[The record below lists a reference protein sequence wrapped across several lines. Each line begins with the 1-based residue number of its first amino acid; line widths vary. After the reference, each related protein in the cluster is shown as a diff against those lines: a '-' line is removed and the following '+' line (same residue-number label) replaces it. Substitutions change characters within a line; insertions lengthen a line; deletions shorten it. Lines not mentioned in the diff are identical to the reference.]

1 MYNAQ
6 SPFTTLALTGST
18 ASIGHP
24 TEREKGIVIGDI
36 VEPLRVYRLNFKN
49 EYKGIYTKFYKKSFR
64 TLI

>member
-36 VEPLRVYRLNFKN
+36 VEPLRVY
-49 EYKGIYTKFYKKSFR
+49 
-64 TLI
+64 